1 MDHHCDDPYMKTR
14 NRQDMKKTGIFKKR
28 FILFGDPG
36 FISQQ
41 KCFHQGCFVRYR
53 KTLIRFFDELVPQM
67 IEERRRR
74 GIWYF
79 YFLRIPNKH
88 LVARMLIFPIG
99 IRIKLE
105 GSFIAVDWLK
115 VFADSDHHP
124 RHKRMISLEQKD
136 IEVMGAVPQVSWFY
150 VYPQPVHTGKILYVF
165 NSSFMDGG
173 GVQRNGAGGKLP
185 VFVTCSSI
193 SQGEK

>member
-67 IEERRRR
+67 IEERRSEEHTSELQSR
-74 GIWYF
+74 G
-79 YFLRIPNKH
+79 H
-88 LVARMLIFPIG
+88 LVCRLLHENKKYT
-99 IRIKLE
+99 RE
-105 GSFIAVDWLK
+105 
-115 VFADSDHHP
+115 
-124 RHKRMISLEQKD
+124 
-136 IEVMGAVPQVSWFY
+136 
-150 VYPQPVHTGKILYVF
+150 
-165 NSSFMDGG
+165 
-173 GVQRNGAGGKLP
+173 
-185 VFVTCSSI
+185 
-193 SQGEK
+193 